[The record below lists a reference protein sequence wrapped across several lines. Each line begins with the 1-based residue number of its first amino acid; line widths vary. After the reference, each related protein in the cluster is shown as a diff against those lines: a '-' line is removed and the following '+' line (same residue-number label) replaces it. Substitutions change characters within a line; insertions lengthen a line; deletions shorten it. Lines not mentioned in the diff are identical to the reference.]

1 MRGPIFRL
9 FISSTF
15 IDMRLERDL
24 LQSHVLPNMKR
35 LAASH
40 GADLNVVDLRWGIPE
55 PAARLHITPL

>member
-1 MRGPIFRL
+1 
-9 FISSTF
+9 
-15 IDMRLERDL
+15 MRLERDL